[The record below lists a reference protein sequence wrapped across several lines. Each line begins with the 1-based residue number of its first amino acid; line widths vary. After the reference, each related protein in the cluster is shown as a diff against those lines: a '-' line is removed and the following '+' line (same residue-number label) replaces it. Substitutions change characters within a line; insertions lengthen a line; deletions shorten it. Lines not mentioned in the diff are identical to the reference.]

1 MHQTIQQAE
10 ITMKS
15 THFRLDIAPPTVNHY
30 WIQKGFRKILSKR
43 AVEFR
48 KEIKKAC
55 EGQAQFDREVS
66 VSIAYYP
73 PDKRKR
79 DIDNILKPLLDAL
92 QCAGVFNDDYQVK
105 TITATRH
112 DVCRGGAVSVYVID
126 YSPNWIK

>member
-1 MHQTIQQAE
+1 
-10 ITMKS
+10 MK
-15 THFRLDIAPPTVNHY
+15 TLKFELNTAPPTVNHY
-30 WIQKGFRKILSKR
+30 WLQKGFRKILSKR
-43 AVEFR
+43 AHEFR
-48 KEIKKAC
+48 KEVQIAC
-55 EGQAQFDREVS
+55 SGQAQFDGDVC

-105 TITATRH
+105 TITATRL